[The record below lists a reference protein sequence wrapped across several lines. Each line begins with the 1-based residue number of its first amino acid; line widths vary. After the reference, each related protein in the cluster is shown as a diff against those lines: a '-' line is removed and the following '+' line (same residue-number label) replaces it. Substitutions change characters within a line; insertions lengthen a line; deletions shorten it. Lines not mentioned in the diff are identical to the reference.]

1 MEFEGD
7 RKFKARWFSRIASIL
22 LLALA
27 MAGAGAA
34 QVAPPVGPYGFVL
47 NATFADSS
55 TQGGAAI
62 LGLMNIDSA
71 GNVSGPYQLELGSG
85 GANAPQSISGSFT
98 GTYSSNPVP
107 PYPDGSGTI
116 SMALDVGVNLT
127 LTTLIDNRG
136 RTIQLALTG
145 CTGPICD
152 LTGTVVSGIAEIEF
166 TGLPHPVHL
175 GFLNGSYGLQTTKS
189 SPIPATSIG
198 TWTFDGL
205 GNVTITDTFVGA
217 GANVQG
223 PETLSGS
230 YSVNLDGTGVV
241 TIPPQNHQWAFVISE
256 GHSGLLVL
264 QMHRAGDGVMYG
276 SGRLQ

>member
-1 MEFEGD
+1 LGF
-7 RKFKARWFSRIASIL
+7 
-22 LLALA
+22 ALA
-27 MAGAGAA
+27 TAGTVAA

-47 NATFADSS
+47 NATFTNTS
-55 TQGGAAI
+55 TQGGAAM
-62 LGLMNIDSA
+62 LGLMNFDGA

-85 GANAPQSISGSFT
+85 GANAPQSISGHFT

-116 SMALDVGVNLT
+116 TLALDVGVNLT

-152 LTGTVVSGIAEIEF
+152 LTGTVVAGIAEIEF
-166 TGLPHPVHL
+166 TGLPHPIHL
-175 GFLNGSYGLQTTKS
+175 GFLNGIYGVQTTKS
-189 SPIPATSIG
+189 SPIPATSIQV
-198 TWTFDGL
+198 WNFDGA
-205 GNVTITDTFVGA
+205 GNVTLTGTFVGA
-217 GANVQG
+217 GPVVGQ
-223 PETLSGS
+223 PETLYGT
-230 YSVNLDGTGVV
+230 YSVSVDPDGNGTGIV
-241 TIPPQNHQWAFVISE
+241 TIPPQNGSPGTHQWMFVISE

-276 SGRLQ
+276 TGKIQ